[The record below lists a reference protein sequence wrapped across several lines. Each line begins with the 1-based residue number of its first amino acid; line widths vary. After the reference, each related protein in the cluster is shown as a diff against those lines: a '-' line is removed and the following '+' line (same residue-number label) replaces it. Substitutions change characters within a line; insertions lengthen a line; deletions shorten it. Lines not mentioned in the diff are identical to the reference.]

1 MRFEAVVYKNSEGA
15 KEIIE
20 LKDIIEHPDY
30 EVVKKNLYC
39 GFDNCPSRIE
49 YVPKGK
55 KVAHFRTW
63 PRDNHSE
70 DCVNY
75 FEREMKNASI
85 KSSAINT
92 AKLKDSHI
100 RDILKT
106 MHKNAN
112 ETLEE
117 KQSRLNKQRD
127 KYKKKKN
134 STVDSS
140 KTPIVENVVRPS
152 TNNDEQ
158 FQMEGKRAPNVR
170 RRYSPNDIS
179 ENDIGNAIGIRG
191 RVLDIQLFDKRGI
204 FTLQGN
210 KDHFNLY
217 FEEEFYSSAAL
228 NIDTTLKNL
237 KQILERG
244 TIFSLV
250 CVGNV
255 VKRRDEICIIV
266 SSQNHLRIDN
276 YTMEAYIYKNNNL

>member
-1 MRFEAVVYKNSEGA
+1 MRFETVVYKNSAGV
-15 KEIIE
+15 KEVIE
-20 LKDIIEHPDY
+20 LKDIAERPDY

-55 KVAHFRTW
+55 KIAHFRTW
-63 PRDNHSE
+63 PKDNHSE

-75 FEREMKNASI
+75 FEREIKNASI
-85 KSSAINT
+85 KNSAINT

-117 KQSRLNKQRD
+117 KQLRLSKQRD

-140 KTPIVENVVRPS
+140 KVPIVENVVRPS

-158 FQMEGKRAPNVR
+158 YQIEGKRAPNVR

-179 ENDIGNAIGIRG
+179 ESDIGNAIGIIG
-191 RVLDIQLFDKRGI
+191 NMLDIQLFDKRCI
-204 FTLQGN
+204 FTLKGRN
-210 KDHFNLY
+210 NRFNLY

-228 NIDTTLKNL
+228 NIDTTLKSL
-237 KQILERG
+237 KQILDRG
-244 TIFSLV
+244 TTISLA

-255 VKRRDEICIIV
+255 VKRRDEICMIV
-266 SSQNHLRIDN
+266 SNPNHIRVDN
-276 YTMEAYIYKNNNL
+276 YTMEAYIYKSNNL